1 YVGTNAPVEQSLQAV
16 SGADAWKF
24 ENLVLDKTPV
34 STTVTDE
41 PGTPGNEGDVV
52 KVTITA
58 DQVSVAENVK
68 PTFTV
73 HINTALA
80 HDLVVTLSNN
90 AQVTI
95 KAGETSSEPY
105 THDAQGDD
113 VYKDAGEISLGIKS
127 AVDIDGRAFENL
139 QLGDAASVKVTDTTD
154 DVIAKLTAT
163 PSVTEG

>member
-1 YVGTNAPVEQSLQAV
+1 
-16 SGADAWKF
+16 
-24 ENLVLDKTPV
+24 
-34 STTVTDE
+34 
-41 PGTPGNEGDVV
+41 
-52 KVTITA
+52 
-58 DQVSVAENVK
+58 VSVAENVK

-113 VYKDAGEISLGIKS
+113 VYKDAGEIGLGIKS
-127 AVDIDGRAFENL
+127 AADIDGRAFENL
-139 QLGDAASVKVTDTTD
+139 QLGDAASV
-154 DVIAKLTAT
+154 
-163 PSVTEG
+163 